1 MTEYP
6 EAFLQSVIRQFR
18 TEGIFQRVKRF
29 GNGHINDTFLVTCAD
44 PNRQYILQRINGHVF
59 SHPEQVMA
67 NMAAVTA
74 YLKEA
79 VRQSGGNPEREV
91 LTLIPVHN
99 GNLFYQDHHC
109 GFWRMTLF
117 LEQAYCLE
125 AAASPTEFR
134 QSGFAFGSFQKQLA
148 AFPADTLYETIP
160 CFHDT
165 PKRLSDFQKAVSEE
179 TCGRVKTVAEEIEF
193 ILERAPFTTILAHAY
208 AAGDIPLRVTHNDT
222 KLNNIMFDSNTRKP
236 LCILDLDT
244 VMPGFSA
251 TDFGD
256 AIRFG
261 ANTAEED
268 ERDLSIVHFDLSMY
282 QAFAEGF
289 LAGCGDILTRK
300 EISLLPSSAKLI
312 TLENS
317 MRFLADYLEGDHYYH
332 TSRPGQ
338 NLDRCRTHLKLVWE
352 MEQQWKQMNDIIA
365 EIRKN
370 QGEKK

>member
-1 MTEYP
+1 
-6 EAFLQSVIRQFR
+6 
-18 TEGIFQRVKRF
+18 
-29 GNGHINDTFLVTCAD
+29 
-44 PNRQYILQRINGHVF
+44 
-59 SHPEQVMA
+59 
-67 NMAAVTA
+67 
-74 YLKEA
+74 
-79 VRQSGGNPEREV
+79 
-91 LTLIPVHN
+91 
-99 GNLFYQDHHC
+99 
-109 GFWRMTLF
+109 
-117 LEQAYCLE
+117 
-125 AAASPTEFR
+125 
-134 QSGFAFGSFQKQLA
+134 
-148 AFPADTLYETIP
+148 
-160 CFHDT
+160 
-165 PKRLSDFQKAVSEE
+165 
-179 TCGRVKTVAEEIEF
+179 TVAEEIEF
-193 ILERAPFTTILAHAY
+193 ILERAPFTTILADAY
-208 AAGDIPLRVTHNDT
+208 AAGGFPLRVTHNDT
-222 KLNNIMFDSNTRKP
+222 KLNNIMFDGKTRKP

-289 LAGCGDILTRK
+289 LAGCGDILTQK

-370 QGEKK
+370 KGEKK